1 MYFNKFSVRVV
12 GGDEVSSGYVE
23 MVHGQVYKL
32 CLRNNRR
39 VRCDAKVEIDG
50 KDVGT
55 WRIPAREAVTLERPA
70 HDTGQFTFYEIGTP
84 EARKA
89 HLNVFSDDLGL
100 VRVTFSPEKVRRV
113 NQLTSIY
120 EVHAYN
126 TPQWSNTGAQFYG
139 AEMGMSAEFGGEPIV
154 ACAGGGGTQS
164 RAKSLNAG
172 GTGLSG
178 KSNQQFGTVGPIK
191 YDMEQ
196 QTTINLRLVAIK
208 DEPRPLTAHSNPVP
222 PRI

>member
-39 VRCDAKVEIDG
+39 VRCDARVEIDG
-50 KDVGT
+50 KNVGT
-55 WRIPAREAVTLERPA
+55 WRIPARDTITLERPA
-70 HDTGQFTFYEIGTP
+70 HDDGQFTFYEVGTP

-113 NQLTSIY
+113 NQLISID
-120 EVHAYN
+120 EVHVYN

-139 AEMGMSAEFGGEPIV
+139 AEMGAEDSGVPL
-154 ACAGGGGTQS
+154 AYAGGGGTQS

-178 KSNQQFGTVGPIK
+178 RSKQQFGTCGPIK

-196 QTTINLRLVAIK
+196 QTTINLRLVAVK